1 MKVLITGGA
10 GYKGCVLAETLL
22 ADGHEVTIFDVLR
35 YGEGPVMGLLR
46 RGARVVPGDVTRL
59 DQLAPEVARHDT
71 VVHLAALVGFPLCD
85 AEPQRAEEVNV
96 EGTRRLISLLHP
108 EQELVYA
115 STGSVYGRVEEMC
128 TEDQAPN
135 PLTRYGVTK
144 LAGERLAL
152 DFGGVAL
159 RFATVIGV
167 SPCMR
172 FDLLVNDFVY
182 QAIHTGWMALYQPG
196 ARRSFVDVD
205 DVADSYA
212 FTLKH
217 YGEMAGQVYNV
228 GNPDLNLTKQQVAEA
243 INAQFPI
250 RIVYG
255 DLQEDP
261 DRRDY
266 EVSFDRIGRLGYQ
279 AQVPLDESIR
289 AIGAAAR
296 IAKAD
301 TTWRY
306 GT

>member
-1 MKVLITGGA
+1 MRVLVTGGA

-22 ADGHEVTIFDVLR
+22 ADGHDVTIFDVLR

-46 RGARVVPGDVTRL
+46 RGARVVHGDVTRP
-59 DQLAPEVARHDT
+59 DQLAPEVARHDA

-85 AEPQRAEEVNV
+85 AEPQWAQEVNV

-108 EQELVYA
+108 DQRLIYA

-128 TEDQAPN
+128 TEDREPT
-135 PLTRYGVTK
+135 PLTLYGVTK

-205 DVADSYA
+205 DVAESYA
-212 FTLKH
+212 FALKH
-217 YGEMAGQVYNV
+217 YGEMAGRVFNV
-228 GNPDLNLTKQQVAEA
+228 GNPDLNLTKQEVVDA
-243 INAQFPI
+243 INRHYPM
-250 RIVYG
+250 RVVYG
-255 DLQEDP
+255 DVKEDP
-261 DRRDY
+261 DLRDY
-266 EVSFDRIGRLGYQ
+266 EVSFDRIGDIGYR
-279 AQVPLDESIR
+279 AQVSLDDSIR
-289 AIGAAAR
+289 AVGAAAT
-296 IAKAD
+296 IARRE
-301 TTWRY
+301 TSWRY
-306 GT
+306 SS

>member
-1 MKVLITGGA
+1 MRVLITGGA

-22 ADGHEVTIFDVLR
+22 ADGHEVTIFDVFR
-35 YGEGPVMGLLR
+35 YGEAPVMGLLR
-46 RGARVVPGDVTRL
+46 RGARVVHGDVTRL
-59 DQLAPEVARHDT
+59 DQLAPEVARHDA

-85 AEPQRAEEVNV
+85 AEPQRAHEVNV
-96 EGTRRLISLLHP
+96 EGTRLLISLLHP
-108 EQELVYA
+108 QQGLVYA

-128 TEDQAPN
+128 TEDQLPA
-135 PLTRYGVTK
+135 PLTHYGVTK

-196 ARRSFVDVD
+196 VRRSFVDVD

-217 YGEMAGQVYNV
+217 YGEMAGEVYNV
-228 GNPDLNLTKQQVAEA
+228 GNPDLNLTKQQVVDA
-243 INAQFPI
+243 ISQHFPM

-255 DLQEDP
+255 DVQEDP

-266 EVSFDRIGRLGYQ
+266 QVSFDRIGELGYR
-279 AQVPLDESIR
+279 ARVPLDDSIR
-289 AIGAAAR
+289 AVGAAAR
-296 IAKAD
+296 IARTD
-301 TTWRY
+301 TAWRY
-306 GT
+306 SA